1 MSTWTI
7 NFRGM
12 LRGALLA
19 LMVCLL
25 LGSGAVASVAEHS
38 DKDTAQQD
46 RKALSVSLDGAT
58 WTDAITRP
66 LFDPSVRWVPGD
78 VRTAQ
83 FFVRNTKPEAGD
95 LSLVLERPTR
105 AALLETTFL
114 TIAARAGSG
123 PWVEVASGGS
133 HELID
138 SAKVASD
145 AEVPV
150 ELRASYDF
158 AAPNTSMVLAS
169 DLDLTLTLTQ
179 GGVVADANSDTDPRD
194 PDGNPNQPGSPN
206 TPDNHNASNGAG
218 AGVLPDTGSP
228 LRSWVLPLA
237 LLLLAAGAVLV
248 ARRTEL
254 EQDDSP

>member
-1 MSTWTI
+1 M
-7 NFRGM
+7 
-12 LRGALLA
+12 
-19 LMVCLL
+19 
-25 LGSGAVASVAEHS
+25 
-38 DKDTAQQD
+38 
-46 RKALSVSLDGAT
+46 
-58 WTDAITRP
+58 
-66 LFDPSVRWVPGD
+66 
-78 VRTAQ
+78 
-83 FFVRNTKPEAGD
+83 
-95 LSLVLERPTR
+95 
-105 AALLETTFL
+105 
-114 TIAARAGSG
+114 
-123 PWVEVASGGS
+123 EVASGGR

-179 GGVVADANSDTDPRD
+179 AGRRRRCQLGQDPRD
-194 PDGNPNQPGSPN
+194 PDGNPDQPGSPN